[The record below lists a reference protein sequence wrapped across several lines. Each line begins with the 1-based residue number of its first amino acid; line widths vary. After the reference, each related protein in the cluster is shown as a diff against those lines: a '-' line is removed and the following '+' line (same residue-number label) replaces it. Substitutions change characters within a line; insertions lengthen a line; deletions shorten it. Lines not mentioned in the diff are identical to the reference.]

1 MDYNSRSSLAL
12 KEENCVGQIQKI
24 FGKDGELVVKVWD
37 NFPDDIIEEP
47 LWIEIDSKGV
57 PLFLKS
63 IKPQGLSKVVAVFED
78 WQSEELAT
86 ELVGKKIYFES
97 QDDVEKTE
105 SVIGW
110 TLKDTNSCLSGT
122 ITDISDSETNP
133 LLFVEIDGLECLVP
147 FTEDFITDF
156 DEEAKVL
163 YMELPEGLL
172 NL

>member
-110 TLKDTNSCLSGT
+110 TLKDTNSGLSGT
-122 ITDISDSETNP
+122 ITDIRDSETNP
-133 LLFVEIDGLECLVP
+133 LLFVEIDGRECLVP
-147 FTEDFITDF
+147 FAEEFITDF
-156 DEEAKVL
+156 DEEEKVL